1 MCLRLLLGTLLF
13 VITAPGASAQFGRF
27 QPEGRKAPEVI
38 VAVSRDGLMAAVAR
52 SEGSAAKHFGRVEL
66 WQTTTGQLQRTITGF
81 DGPIWS
87 LTFAPDGK
95 SIVTLSTE
103 FHEAKIQSSAKN
115 SDEKVHAEL
124 KWWNI
129 ETGEFIRKASVGNEG
144 IDSVD
149 AAWSPAAD
157 TLAVVERYRQRAL
170 TQTEERGAYNQ
181 RVVRLGQAYNMELE
195 IKLLDAQS
203 GQRKIKLED
212 STRTSRG
219 RAIWFLA
226 RLERPT
232 FSADGKILAAVVD
245 QEVQLWS
252 VDTGRKLQ
260 SIKKL
265 TGFPVAIAFSQD
277 SQRLAVAS
285 VKGQMP
291 GGESELTIWEVSTGK
306 QLNNLTGRN
315 DAVDCLQFAGNGEA
329 LLIGS
334 LEYEPEGTIGTV
346 KMWDL
351 SRGRL
356 GRFNVHEG
364 EAVSWLTMLPAQYG
378 ALLLSGSSV
387 ELRDSRTWKVTHTF
401 EPSEADE
408 ADSMRHSRFLLSAK
422 RAAAVTFSRDGTTV
436 AAQIPGEGIRRWDSR
451 TGGTKDAIADE
462 KLSESIV
469 AVSPNGDFFAEVT
482 DEGVRVTDRTAHAS
496 KLVPLHLAG
505 PTSPVALSAD
515 GRNLVSADESG
526 SIQVWDVS
534 SGKTKRTISAGQK
547 VTALAIDDSGQT
559 LASAQADHS
568 IVLWDLKTGAALG
581 DLKKH
586 DDVINALVFSPDGQ
600 TLASG
605 GDDRT
610 AVLWDVP
617 SRRSKRT
624 LKGHDLTVTSLAFSP
639 DGLILASGSGNASVV
654 LWNVTTGKLDRVL
667 R

>member
-1 MCLRLLLGTLLF
+1 MCLRLLLGILLF
-13 VITAPGASAQFGRF
+13 VPTVSAQFAGSP
-27 QPEGRKAPEVI
+27 PEARKAPEVL

-103 FHEAKIQSSAKN
+103 FREKKIQSSAKDP
-115 SDEKVHAEL
+115 DEKVNAEL

-129 ETGEFIRKASVGNEG
+129 ETGEFIRKANVGNEG
-144 IDSVD
+144 IESVD
-149 AAWSPAAD
+149 AAWSPAGD

-170 TQTEERGAYNQ
+170 TQTEERGAFSQ
-181 RVVRLGQAYNMELE
+181 RIIRTWPGYNMELE

-203 GQRKIKLED
+203 GQKKIKLED

-219 RAIWFLA
+219 RTIWFLA

-232 FSADGKILAAVVD
+232 FSPNGKILAAVVD

-252 VDTGRKLQ
+252 ADTGKKLQ

-265 TGFPVAIAFSQD
+265 TGVPVAITFSQD

-285 VKGQMP
+285 VKGRMP
-291 GGESELTIWEVSTGK
+291 GGESELTIWDASTGK
-306 QLNNLTGRN
+306 QLNSLMGRN
-315 DAVDCLQFAGNGEA
+315 DVIECLQFAGNGEA

-334 LEYEPEGTIGTV
+334 LQYDPEGTMGTV

-351 SRGRL
+351 SRSRL
-356 GRFNVHEG
+356 GIFNVHEG
-364 EAVSWLTMLPAQYG
+364 EAVSWLTLLPSQYG
-378 ALLLSGSSV
+378 ALLLSGSAV
-387 ELRDSRTWKVTHTF
+387 EVRDSRTWQVTHTF
-401 EPSEADE
+401 APTEADE

-436 AAQIPGEGIRRWDSR
+436 SAQIPGEGIRRWDSR
-451 TGGTKDAIADE
+451 TGGGRVAIADE
-462 KLSESIV
+462 KLSESII
-469 AVSPNGDFFAEVT
+469 AVSPNGDFVAENT
-482 DEGVRVTDRTAHAS
+482 DEGVRVTDRTNHAS
-496 KLVPLHLAG
+496 KLVPVHLAG
-505 PTSPVALSAD
+505 PTSPVALSDD

-534 SGKTKRTISAGQK
+534 SGKTKRTITAGQK
-547 VTALAIDDSGQT
+547 VTAVAIDDSGQT
-559 LASAQADHS
+559 LASAHADRS
-568 IVLWDLKTGAALG
+568 IVLWDLKTGAPLG
-581 DLKKH
+581 ELKKH

-610 AVLWDVP
+610 AILWDVP